1 MATTADQV
9 FARTMA
15 LMDELQQNTG
25 AANTAATG
33 EYRRRTLDILNILR
47 VELYPASDTY
57 RAGEAGKRPV
67 CPEIADF
74 HSEIG
79 LDYGLCQGV
88 MPYGLA
94 AHLLL
99 EEDPVSASYFNQRYE
114 ELLAVFR
121 SGGPG
126 QFEPIEEV
134 YGTIGLGGVSRYG

>member
-9 FARTMA
+9 FAMAMA
-15 LMDELQQNTG
+15 LMDQLQQNTG
-25 AANTAATG
+25 AADTAANG

-57 RAGEAGKRPV
+57 RAGEPGRRPV

-74 HSEIG
+74 QSEIG
-79 LDYGLCQGV
+79 LDDGLCQGV

-99 EEDPVSASYFNQRYE
+99 EEDPASASYFNQRYE
-114 ELLAVFR
+114 ELLSAVR
-121 SGGPG
+121 SGIPSRFG
-126 QFEPIEEV
+126 PIEEV
-134 YGTIGLGGVSRYG
+134 YGGIEMGEFARYG